1 MSCVLGLEVNLPAAS
16 GSDPAL
22 MGDMPMKK
30 KILYIAAIV
39 ICLSL
44 ITGGTYAYFTTSDT
58 ARNVITSGGIEVNV
72 VEQQLVNG
80 TLQPYLGQPIPVMP
94 ATTVSKIVSVH
105 NTEQVAWVRMNY
117 TLTVYDADGK
127 KMDIPADELT
137 KVIVIAP
144 DATNWTQ
151 KDGWWYY
158 NTAIASGETTKPLF
172 EEVVFSGPYMDNK
185 YQLCTMVIDVTAQAV
200 QQANNGSVVLDA
212 LGWPES

>member
-1 MSCVLGLEVNLPAAS
+1 
-16 GSDPAL
+16 
-22 MGDMPMKK
+22 MKK
-30 KILYIAAIV
+30 KFLYIAVIV

-58 ARNVITSGGIEVNV
+58 ARNVITSGGIEVKV

-80 TLQPYLGQPIPVMP
+80 TLHPYPSQPIPVMP
-94 ATTVSKIVSVH
+94 ATTVSKIVSVQSA
-105 NTEQVAWVRMNY
+105 EQAAWVRMNY

-127 KMDIPADELT
+127 EMEIPADELA
-137 KVIVIAP
+137 KVIVIET
-144 DATNWTQ
+144 DTTNWAL
-151 KDGWWYY
+151 KDGWWYH

-185 YQLCTMVIDVTAQAV
+185 YQDCTVEIIVTAQGV
-200 QQANNGSVVLDA
+200 QQANNGSTVMEA

>member
-1 MSCVLGLEVNLPAAS
+1 
-16 GSDPAL
+16 
-22 MGDMPMKK
+22 MKK
-30 KILYIAAIV
+30 KLFYIAVIV

-58 ARNVITSGGIEVNV
+58 ARNVITSGGIEVKV

-80 TLQPYLGQPIPVMP
+80 TLQPYPSQPIPVMP
-94 ATTVSKIVSVH
+94 ATMVSKIVSVH
-105 NTEQVAWVRMNY
+105 NSEQVAWVRMNY

-185 YQLCTMVIDVTAQAV
+185 YQDCTVEIIVTAQGV
-200 QQANNGSVVLDA
+200 QQANNGSTVMEA